1 MMKPNHI
8 HNDPDAVGG
17 TGATRTMMATVPP
30 EDHSPPSPSPPPPH
44 PTDDSL
50 VRLLQQE
57 MDRWIQMGCDLHDQQ
72 WTLYHQNQQWQ
83 AILQQKDIEIAHGQS
98 QQQQQYQS
106 IQVR

>member
-1 MMKPNHI
+1 MMMPNHF
-8 HNDPDAVGG
+8 HNDPDAVVGG
-17 TGATRTMMATVPP
+17 TGTTRTMMATVPP
-30 EDHSPPSPSPPPPH
+30 EDHPPPPPSPSPH
-44 PTDDSL
+44 PTNDSL

-83 AILQQKDIEIAHGQS
+83 AVLQQKDIEIAHGQS
-98 QQQQQYQS
+98 QQQQQYQT